1 MLYFIPAWY
10 KKNKWVEN
18 EQRWYIRREKSE
30 FDETIKQITLF
41 HRNVKLPYQIL
52 LLSFSPN
59 LRHFLHRQGMY
70 RASYWSCF
78 DAIQQI
84 HRSKIAIL
92 SYKDIMWPQGVEFVY
107 SPFAI
112 VAFLRGQKYATI
124 NFGDDGNPISIVMYE
139 NNEICRKNYYDDRG
153 FIGATAIYQDGE
165 EIYRDIL
172 MENGTWK
179 MRLFQQDG
187 HVEINPA
194 TPVYDVSNQGE
205 TQTRTFKNLYY
216 DAMDDVIREVL
227 DAYLMTSQPDDKFF
241 VAAHPLHMAVV
252 QETLHHREVILT
264 FFEQRYPMDQLHKIE
279 SFIYSAGYIIADSVQ
294 TENAICK
301 NLAQVPPR
309 MMNISPYDTRID
321 FGISAQLKVQNIL
334 LPIDGIA
341 QNEFVQI
348 LVEVASYLQK
358 NNLARL
364 HLFSRNGSWG
374 YEDKIKA
381 EVLQILTKAGYE
393 ETWILGGMDQNEETC
408 TQRIYVDICVD
419 ERTISK
425 CINEQRVILDLRQK
439 TDVYVFIT
447 AISKGVPRISMSEDE
462 YLIHG
467 GNGYLIADD
476 TQIQP
481 ALSYYLD
488 NFENWNAALVACY
501 DIGQK
506 YTTNVLLESWRKV
519 LGISE

>member
-165 EIYRDIL
+165 EIYRDFL
-172 MENGTWK
+172 MEMVHGKCVCFSRMVMWK
-179 MRLFQQDG
+179 SIQQRLFMMFPIKER
-187 HVEINPA
+187 H
-194 TPVYDVSNQGE
+194 
-205 TQTRTFKNLYY
+205 K
-216 DAMDDVIREVL
+216 
-227 DAYLMTSQPDDKFF
+227 
-241 VAAHPLHMAVV
+241 
-252 QETLHHREVILT
+252 QEHL
-264 FFEQRYPMDQLHKIE
+264 KIC
-279 SFIYSAGYIIADSVQ
+279 I
-294 TENAICK
+294 
-301 NLAQVPPR
+301 
-309 MMNISPYDTRID
+309 MMRWMMLS
-321 FGISAQLKVQNIL
+321 G
-334 LPIDGIA
+334 
-341 QNEFVQI
+341 
-348 LVEVASYLQK
+348 
-358 NNLARL
+358 
-364 HLFSRNGSWG
+364 
-374 YEDKIKA
+374 
-381 EVLQILTKAGYE
+381 
-393 ETWILGGMDQNEETC
+393 
-408 TQRIYVDICVD
+408 
-419 ERTISK
+419 K
-425 CINEQRVILDLRQK
+425 C
-439 TDVYVFIT
+439 
-447 AISKGVPRISMSEDE
+447 
-462 YLIHG
+462 
-467 GNGYLIADD
+467 
-476 TQIQP
+476 
-481 ALSYYLD
+481 
-488 NFENWNAALVACY
+488 
-501 DIGQK
+501 
-506 YTTNVLLESWRKV
+506 
-519 LGISE
+519 

>member
-1 MLYFIPAWY
+1 
-10 KKNKWVEN
+10 
-18 EQRWYIRREKSE
+18 
-30 FDETIKQITLF
+30 
-41 HRNVKLPYQIL
+41 
-52 LLSFSPN
+52 
-59 LRHFLHRQGMY
+59 
-70 RASYWSCF
+70 
-78 DAIQQI
+78 
-84 HRSKIAIL
+84 
-92 SYKDIMWPQGVEFVY
+92 
-107 SPFAI
+107 
-112 VAFLRGQKYATI
+112 
-124 NFGDDGNPISIVMYE
+124 
-139 NNEICRKNYYDDRG
+139 
-153 FIGATAIYQDGE
+153 
-165 EIYRDIL
+165 
-172 MENGTWK
+172 
-179 MRLFQQDG
+179 
-187 HVEINPA
+187 
-194 TPVYDVSNQGE
+194 
-205 TQTRTFKNLYY
+205 
-216 DAMDDVIREVL
+216 
-227 DAYLMTSQPDDKFF
+227 
-241 VAAHPLHMAVV
+241 
-252 QETLHHREVILT
+252 
-264 FFEQRYPMDQLHKIE
+264 
-279 SFIYSAGYIIADSVQ
+279 
-294 TENAICK
+294 
-301 NLAQVPPR
+301 

-341 QNEFVQI
+341 QNEFAQI

-462 YLIHG
+462 YLIHE
-467 GNGYLIADD
+467 GNGYLIADYV
-476 TQIQP
+476 QIQP

-519 LGISE
+519 L